1 MVRLS
6 IDAPPSVVICCV
18 ISFALRKIRGDRAN
32 DSSTRNLIEIL

>member
-18 ISFALRKIRGDRAN
+18 ISFVYKMHEGIGQTTAVR
-32 DSSTRNLIEIL
+32 EIL